1 MISYKKVALA
11 TLMGLSLLGTAAS
24 ADADKGQ
31 RIYQKKLKSVCGV
44 SGAVFAAKND
54 QGTWEEAKDN
64 GTLGDLMTES
74 CPAGEEFFHSDKFNS
89 KYSSHLYDFVNK
101 FASDSGNIPS
111 C

>member
-1 MISYKKVALA
+1 MISYKKLAIA
-11 TLMGLSLLGTAAS
+11 TLLGLGLLGTALS

-31 RIYQKKLKSVCGV
+31 RIYQKKLKSVCGET
-44 SGAVFAAKND
+44 GAVFAAKND
-54 QGTWEEAKDN
+54 QATWEEAKDN
-64 GTLGDLMTES
+64 GTLGELMTEA
-74 CPAGEEFFHSDKFNS
+74 CPAGADFFSSDKFKN